1 MTYDMTCRMSL
12 CYSETQNCIYY
23 LSSSTNSSM
32 HVLRG
37 KERQEEKRKEGRKWG
52 TEWSKDGGKNG
63 RKESPT
69 RISQFP
75 WYKYSYVWVHALSLQ
90 LCPTL
95 CDPMDWSPPGSS
107 VHVIFQARILRWA
120 AIPSPGDL
128 PNPGIEL
135 GSPTLRAESSP
146 SELPGNPFLILTS
159 T

>member
-1 MTYDMTCRMSL
+1 MTYDMTRRMSS

-75 WYKYSYVWVHALSLQ
+75 WYKYSYVWVHALSLH

-95 CDPMDWSPPGSS
+95 CDPMNWSPPGSS
-107 VHVIFQARILRWA
+107 VHGILQARIMEFPCPPPR
-120 AIPSPGDL
+120 DL
-128 PNPGIEL
+128 PNL
-135 GSPTLRAESSP
+135 GTEPAPLMSPALEAGF
-146 SELPGNPFLILTS
+146 LPLVPAGKP
-159 T
+159 

>member
-107 VHVIFQARILRWA
+107 VHVIFQARILEWVITSSSR
-120 AIPSPGDL
+120 DL
-128 PNPGIEL
+128 PDPRIEPV
-135 GSPTLRAESSP
+135 SPIP
-146 SELPGNPFLILTS
+146 LPTDLFHFALFSGYVSFF
-159 T
+159 

>member
-107 VHVIFQARILRWA
+107 VHVIFQARILEWVA
-120 AIPSPGDL
+120 MPSSRRSSWFRNWTHVSMSLKLAGRFC
-128 PNPGIEL
+128 
-135 GSPTLRAESSP
+135 TTRA
-146 SELPGNPFLILTS
+146 T
-159 T
+159 